1 MNAPAASVVVKDAN
15 IIIDL
20 INGKL
25 LAAWL
30 EPGITTFI
38 PDMVESELK
47 RGSQWH
53 DIHLLTASK
62 TIIVE
67 SIPAADIPELL
78 KLKRR
83 HNVSVQDGSV
93 LHLASIKNARLLTG
107 DRKLRLAAKRSEIE
121 VSGVLW
127 VLDTLV
133 EEEVVSHQQACE
145 GLRLIIH
152 HGARL
157 PIKQVEER
165 LERWS

>member
-20 INGKL
+20 INGNL
-25 LAAWL
+25 LAAWVQL
-30 EPGITTFI
+30 GITTFI

-53 DIHLLTASK
+53 DIHLLIASQ

-67 SIPAADIPELL
+67 SIPAADIPKLL
-78 KLKRR
+78 QLKRQ

-93 LHLASIKNARLLTG
+93 LHLASSKNARLLTG
-107 DRKLRLAAKRSEIE
+107 DRKLRLAAESSEIE

-133 EEEVVSHQQACE
+133 AEEVIHPQQACE
-145 GLRLIIH
+145 GLRLIMQ

-157 PIKQVEER
+157 PIKAVEER
-165 LERWS
+165 IERWS